1 MAIAEQFAGLE
12 MEQIIGAPLRA
23 AADASLQ
30 LAESTA
36 DFIRK
41 VGFDNEGKV
50 RTAAF
55 GYQIFNPGEDGI
67 GSLEEMRVDV
77 PLLSVV
83 PIPNLQVDEVS
94 LLFDIEVRQSERRD
108 TAMELSAGAS
118 GKLGIL
124 KVGITGNVSAHH
136 TNTRS
141 TDNSAKYH
149 VDIRASNH
157 GMPEGLARVLDMM
170 AANMAPVLVGSS
182 LRDENGR
189 VLLGQEQERAERI
202 KELRAHI
209 DRTERRLQAAR
220 AGLETSLLQLQKHA
234 EAQLNV
240 YRENMF
246 RLQEELREPTDQKSI
261 GETAAG
267 QDPQVVQQAQAYSGA
282 MDIVRRSWEAFA
294 ERAGEHIRMSAHSG
308 QAGAPLLTA
317 LRALDAWGNVTA
329 YSDGETYY
337 KELMTA
343 QETALANQ
351 RGVNRL
357 EEELLAAR
365 IRCSQVLGG
374 GEDA

>member
-12 MEQIIGAPLRA
+12 MEQLIGAPLRA

-55 GYQIFNPGEDGI
+55 GYQVFNPGEDGV

-83 PIPNLQVDEVS
+83 PIPNLQVDEVN
-94 LLFDIEVRQSERRD
+94 LLFDIEVRQSEHRD
-108 TAMELSAGAS
+108 TAMDLSAGAS

-149 VDIRASNH
+149 VDVRASNH
-157 GMPEGLARVLDMM
+157 GMPEGLARVLDIM
-170 AANMAPVLVGSS
+170 AANMTPVLMNSS

-189 VLLGQEQERAERI
+189 ILLGRAQERAERI
-202 KELRAHI
+202 SELRAHI
-209 DRTERRLQAAR
+209 SRTERKLQAAR
-220 AGLETSLLQLQKHA
+220 AGLEISLLQLQKHA
-234 EAQLNV
+234 GAQLNI
-240 YRENMF
+240 YRENMY
-246 RLQEELREPTDQKSI
+246 RLQEELRELTDRKSA
-261 GETAAG
+261 GETAVG
-267 QDPQVVQQAQAYSGA
+267 QDPQVLQQALAYSGA

-294 ERAGEHIRMSAHSG
+294 EKAEEHIRMSADSG
-308 QAGAPLLTA
+308 QTGALPLSA

-329 YSDGETYY
+329 YTEEEAYY
-337 KELMTA
+337 KELTA
-343 QETALANQ
+343 ARETALVNQ
-351 RGVNRL
+351 RSVNCL
-357 EEELLAAR
+357 EEELLTAR
-365 IRCSQVLGG
+365 IRYGHVLGSE
-374 GEDA
+374 EDA